1 MLDREFQTATT
12 LFKLVDAIDN
22 MNIQER
28 GKLLENA
35 SVDSAYCK
43 AKVQLKK
50 YRAEVRGQIIE
61 AIGEAGINKRFNN
74 ITIHG

>member
-1 MLDREFQTATT
+1 MIDREFETATT

-28 GKLLENA
+28 GKLFENEA
-35 SVDSAYCK
+35 VDSAYCK

-50 YRAEVRGQIIE
+50 YRAEIRGQITE
-61 AIGEAGINKRFNN
+61 AISKAGINQRFNN
-74 ITIHG
+74 ITIHE

>member
-28 GKLLENA
+28 GKFLENA
-35 SVDSAYCK
+35 AVDIAYCN

-50 YRAEVRGQIIE
+50 YRSEIRGQITD
-61 AIGEAGINKRFNN
+61 AIAESGINQRFNN
-74 ITIHG
+74 ITIHE